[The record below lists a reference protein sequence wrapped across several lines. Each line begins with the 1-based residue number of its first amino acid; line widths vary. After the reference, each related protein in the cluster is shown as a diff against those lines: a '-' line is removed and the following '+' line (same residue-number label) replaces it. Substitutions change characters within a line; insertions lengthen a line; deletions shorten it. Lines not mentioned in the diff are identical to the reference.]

1 MSNIAGTN
9 LAAAIAPFT
18 TEDTYP
24 THYAEYGKGG
34 WHSVATISDR
44 DAIPVQR
51 RETGMVVFV
60 QADNTPYR
68 LEADGT
74 WKKMMNDID
83 SALSET
89 SENPVQNKV
98 IAEEFNSLKAEINT
112 KIENHENAE
121 RAYHNEVVRV
131 VNEAKAYMDDCAK
144 YNQAICGFDGNN
156 GVGLFDP
163 TKTYNYG
170 DLVAI
175 KTDEQYTM
183 YRCVVSSHTGA
194 FSEADFVGTNM
205 FQEYNRIYAGGAN
218 EMVTVVV
225 TKDGTP
231 ISGKEVILNNI
242 TTGETQTAT
251 TDKEGVAMFG
261 NLKDEDKV
269 PYGELYTITAPAEEG
284 CNIVPEGTFVAN
296 TPARTVKLAFISE
309 NPNYG
314 YDIPVVTVYA
324 YERQQIEY
332 NNTAVEKALVGKQ
345 CSLLIDGKIVETVDF
360 EGRSATFTKQ
370 IPTRTAYKVVLP
382 NLEDS
387 NLRIRSQEIDVVSA
401 GVGLRNMTA
410 DYFMLHTNTGVVA
423 ISNTGETFN
432 LTELQNKLD
441 KMDKEGATEQDKQD
455 FKDSILYIGISN
467 EATQPAD
474 PTGIA
479 NHTGGL
485 EASKATDDGKNGHV
499 YSTTPK
505 NCSFMFHIRQVS
517 GQTYKN
523 LMWQTTQ
530 VNVQNMPF
538 VPTNVAGYLRDMD
551 GNGRTAQMAQAGMSF
566 PAMEWVTQEAGD
578 ILSPFDNAETLHA
591 FMPASGQ
598 LYQMQLYKN
607 DINELARLILN
618 KSNDYN
624 FNIFS
629 GSWWSASHY
638 TATYALSLSS
648 GSMTYSNKSN
658 AGNIAARFYEFA

>member
-1 MSNIAGTN
+1 MSSISGTN

-34 WHSVATISDR
+34 WHSVANNEELSNIPEGRRSEGMAVYVVSDKCLYILRNSMWEQFNVSKDDVDGLQDLLDTFKSGIS
-44 DAIPVQR
+44 
-51 RETGMVVFV
+51 
-60 QADNTPYR
+60 
-68 LEADGT
+68 
-74 WKKMMNDID
+74 
-83 SALSET
+83 
-89 SENPVQNKV
+89 
-98 IAEEFNSLKAEINT
+98 EEMED
-112 KIENHENAE
+112 HENAE

-175 KTDEQYTM
+175 KTDERYTI
-183 YRCVVSSHTGA
+183 YRCKVSSHTGA
-194 FSEADFVGTNM
+194 FSEEDFMGTNM

-242 TTGETQTAT
+242 TTGETQTAI
-251 TDKEGVAMFG
+251 TDEEGIAVFG

-284 CNIVPEGTFVAN
+284 CNIIPEGTFVAN
-296 TPARTVKLAFISE
+296 TPARTIKLAFTSE
-309 NPNYG
+309 IPNYG

-332 NNTAVEKALVGKQ
+332 NNAAVEEALVGKQ
-345 CSLLIDGKIVETVDF
+345 CSLLIDGKIVETVSF
-360 EGRSATFTKQ
+360 EGCSATFQRQ
-370 IPTRTAYKVVLP
+370 IPTRTAYKIVLP
-382 NLEDS
+382 NLEDK

-401 GVGLRNMTA
+401 GVGFRNMSA
-410 DYFMLHTNTGVVA
+410 DYFMLHPLAGVVA
-423 ISNTGETFN
+423 ISNIGETFN

-441 KMDKEGATEQDKQD
+441 KMDEDGATEQDKQN

-474 PTGIA
+474 ETGIA

-505 NCSFMFHIRQVS
+505 NCSFMFHVRQVS
-517 GQTYKN
+517 GQTYKT

-530 VNVQNMPF
+530 VNVQSMPF
-538 VPTNVAGYLRDMD
+538 VPNNVAGYLRDMD
-551 GNGRTAQMAQAGMSF
+551 GYGRTAQMVQSGLSF
-566 PAMEWVTQEAGD
+566 PAKEWVTQESGD
-578 ILSPFDNAETLHA
+578 IQSPFDSNETLHA
-591 FMPASGQ
+591 FLPASGQ

-607 DINELARLILN
+607 NINELARLILN

-624 FNIFS
+624 FIIFS
-629 GSWWSASHY
+629 GSWWSSSQYA
-638 TATYALSLSS
+638 ATNALYLSN
-648 GSMTYSNKSN
+648 GSMTNSGKTYTYIN
-658 AGNIAARFYEFA
+658 AARFYEFA

>member
-1 MSNIAGTN
+1 MSNISGTN
-9 LAAAIAPFT
+9 LAAPIAPFT

-34 WHSVATISDR
+34 WHSVANKEELN
-44 DAIPVQR
+44 AIPEGR
-51 RETGMVVFV
+51 RSEGMAVYVVSDKCLYILHNSMWEQFNISKDDV
-60 QADNTPYR
+60 
-68 LEADGT
+68 DGLQDLLDT
-74 WKKMMNDID
+74 FKSGI
-83 SALSET
+83 SE
-89 SENPVQNKV
+89 EM
-98 IAEEFNSLKAEINT
+98 ED
-112 KIENHENAE
+112 HENAE

-163 TKTYNYG
+163 AKTYNYG

-175 KTDEQYTM
+175 KKDEQYTI
-183 YRCVVSSHTGA
+183 YRCIVSSHTGA
-194 FSEADFVGTNM
+194 FSEADFIGTNM

-218 EMVTVVV
+218 EIVTVVV

-231 ISGKEVILNNI
+231 ISGKEIILNNI

-251 TDKEGVAMFG
+251 TDEDGIAIFG

-296 TPARTVKLAFISE
+296 TPARTVKLAFTSK

-332 NNTAVEKALVGKQ
+332 NNTAVEEALVGKQ
-345 CSLLIDGKIVETVDF
+345 CSLVVDGTIVETVPF
-360 EGRSATFTKQ
+360 EGRSATFTQQ
-370 IPTRTAYKVVLP
+370 IPTRTAYKIVLP
-382 NLEDS
+382 NLEDN

-401 GVGLRNMTA
+401 GVGFRNMSA
-410 DYFMLHTNTGVVA
+410 DYFVLHQHVGVVA
-423 ISNTGETFN
+423 ISNIGETFN
-432 LTELQNKLD
+432 LTELQYKLD
-441 KMDKEGATEQDKQD
+441 KMDVEGATEQDKQD
-455 FKDSILYIGISN
+455 FKNSILYIGISN
-467 EATQPAD
+467 QATMPAD
-474 PTGIA
+474 ETES
-479 NHTGGL
+479 HTGGL
-485 EASKATDDGKNGHV
+485 KASNATDDGKNGHV

-505 NCSFMFHIRQVS
+505 NCSFMFHVRQVS
-517 GQTYKN
+517 GQTYRN

-538 VPTNVAGYLRDMD
+538 VPNNVAGYLKDMD
-551 GNGRTAQMAQAGMSF
+551 GEGRTAQMVQSGMSF
-566 PAMEWVTQEAGD
+566 PAKEWVTQESGD
-578 ILSPFDNAETLHA
+578 ILSPFDSNETLHA
-591 FMPASGQ
+591 FLPASGQ

-629 GSWWSASHY
+629 GSWWSSSQSA
-638 TATYALSLSS
+638 ATNALSLVN
-648 GSMTYSNKSN
+648 GSMTNYGKTNTSVN
-658 AGNIAARFYEFA
+658 AARFYEFV